1 MAALLLRCSSAR
13 QGVHLSPG
21 STETAVCMVKDSS
34 LISAVSIT
42 PGLPE
47 CIELSLPAE
56 LHG

>member
-1 MAALLLRCSSAR
+1 
-13 QGVHLSPG
+13 
-21 STETAVCMVKDSS
+21 MVKDSS